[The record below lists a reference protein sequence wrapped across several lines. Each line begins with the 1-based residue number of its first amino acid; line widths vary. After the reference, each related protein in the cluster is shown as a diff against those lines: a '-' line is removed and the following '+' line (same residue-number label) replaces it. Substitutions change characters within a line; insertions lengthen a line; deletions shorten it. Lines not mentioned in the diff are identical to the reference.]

1 MIQGHIKQLASRPDS
16 QGPFVTLYIDTA
28 RVDEAQ
34 KDRIRLFVKNEA
46 HNLRETI
53 GEKGNGLDTAIRQI
67 ENYVENSL
75 EPGTRGLAIFTAPH
89 EEFFASLQ
97 LPVAVRPQLSIGSRP
112 HLRQLAELRQSY
124 PTATLAM
131 IDARSAR
138 LFVLGFGLILDEI
151 DLENPEVP
159 KKHDQGGWSQA
170 NLQRHTEEV
179 IDRHHQ
185 KVAEVLTKLFDQ
197 GGFTGGVILSGQERN
212 VANFR
217 SFLPRR
223 VDETVIGALHLDI
236 RSSTTEVA
244 DACNELI
251 RGNAHRKT
259 AEKVA
264 TLESGKGALG
274 FNKVLGALNE
284 RKVAHLFVSSRA
296 RGRGWKCTSCD
307 VLGLEVPLGC
317 PACGQAVR
325 TCDLVEAMI
334 AAAEVEHAEIDTV
347 ESETVIDRYDGV
359 GAILRF

>member
-1 MIQGHIKQLASRPDS
+1 MIQSHIKQLASRPDS

-46 HNLRETI
+46 HHLRESI

-67 ENYVENSL
+67 ESYVENSL
-75 EPGTRGLAIFTAPH
+75 QPDTRGLAIFAAPH

-124 PTATLAM
+124 PTTALAM
-131 IDARSAR
+131 IDAKSAR
-138 LFVLGFGLILDEI
+138 LFVLGFGTILDEI

-159 KKHDQGGWSQA
+159 KKHEQGGWSQA

-185 KVAEVLTKLFDQ
+185 KVADVLTKLFDQ
-197 GGFTGGVILSGQERN
+197 GGFAGGVILSGQDRN

-223 VDETVIGALHLDI
+223 VDDAVAGTLHLDI
-236 RSSTTEVA
+236 RTPASEVT

-251 RGNAHRKT
+251 SANARQRA
-259 AEKVA
+259 AERVA
-264 TLESGKGALG
+264 SLESGKGALG
-274 FNKVLGALNE
+274 FNRVASALNE
-284 RKVAHLFVSSRA
+284 RKVSHLFLSSNA
-296 RGRGWKCTSCD
+296 RGRGWKCTACG
-307 VLGLEVPLGC
+307 VMGVEVPLGC
-317 PACGQAVR
+317 PACGKTVR
-325 TCDLVEAMI
+325 ACDLVEAMI
-334 AAAEVEHAEIDTV
+334 ATAEVEHASIDTV
-347 ESETVIDRYDGV
+347 DAGTVLDRYDGV
-359 GAILRF
+359 GALFRF

>member
-1 MIQGHIKQLASRPDS
+1 MIQSHIKQLATRPDS

-46 HNLRETI
+46 HNLRESL

-67 ENYVENSL
+67 ESYVENSL
-75 EPGTRGLAIFTAPH
+75 EPDTRGLAIFAAPH
-89 EEFFASLQ
+89 EDFFASLQ

-124 PTATLAM
+124 PTAALAM
-131 IDARSAR
+131 IDAKWAR
-138 LFVLGFGLILDEI
+138 LFVLGFGRILDEI

-197 GGFTGGVILSGQERN
+197 GGFSGGVILSGQERN

-217 SFLPRR
+217 GFLPKR
-223 VDETVIGALHLDI
+223 VEEMVIGVLHLDI
-236 RSSTTEVA
+236 RSSANDVA

-251 RGNAHRKT
+251 REYTRTQT
-259 AEKVA
+259 ADRVA
-264 TLESGKGALG
+264 TLESARGALG
-274 FNKVLGALNE
+274 FNKVLAALNE
-284 RKVAHLFVSSRA
+284 RKVAHLFVSSKA
-296 RGRGWKCTSCD
+296 KGRGWKCTACGI
-307 VLGLEVPLGC
+307 LGLEVPLGC
-317 PACGQAVR
+317 PACGESVR

-334 AAAEVEHAEIDTV
+334 AEAEVEHAEIDTV
-347 ESETVIDRYDGV
+347 ETETILDRYDGV
-359 GAILRF
+359 GVLLRF